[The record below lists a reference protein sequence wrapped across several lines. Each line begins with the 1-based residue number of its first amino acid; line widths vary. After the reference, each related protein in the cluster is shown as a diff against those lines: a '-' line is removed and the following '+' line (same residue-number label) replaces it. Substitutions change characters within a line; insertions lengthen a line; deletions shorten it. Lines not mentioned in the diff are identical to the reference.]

1 MWVSMVTHILTYTP
15 QIPETEGVLDA
26 SFNPSMMD

>member
-26 SFNPSMMD
+26 FNPSMMD